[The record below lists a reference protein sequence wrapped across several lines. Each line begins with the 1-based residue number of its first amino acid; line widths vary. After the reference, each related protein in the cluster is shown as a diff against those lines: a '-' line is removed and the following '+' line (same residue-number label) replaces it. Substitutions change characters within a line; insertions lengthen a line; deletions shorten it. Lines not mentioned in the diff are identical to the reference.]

1 MEQPGFNQNFPDF
14 ISLQYSTFVPTNSI
28 PLEAEGGGDC
38 YPFADILEGKLTDTS
53 YPESKLPQ
61 CKYPENE
68 NGICAFVFEDANT
81 GFLDPSECEGRRYS
95 MQTFDTEDDVPPNA
109 ATTHKGPC
117 GVCSSA
123 QDLSRRMVLRDEM
136 PKIGTLCGTSYY
148 VNGLSFEILVQ
159 CYVDTAGFTR
169 DCAELWGHYT
179 ATNAEFCFSQCLK
192 QGPFNG
198 DPPECALNDCIACG
212 EEISYEFDRVSG
224 RNQPKSGITE
234 PIGRKCSEFYPVVH
248 DPCPGQKVPPSP
260 SPTTTTSGGADQWG
274 TAVALLV
281 VMMGWQM

>member
-1 MEQPGFNQNFPDF
+1 MEQSGFNQNFSDF
-14 ISLQYSTFVPTNSI
+14 ISDLYFTFVPTNSI
-28 PLEAEGGGDC
+28 PLKAEDGGDC
-38 YPFADILEGKLTDTS
+38 YPFADILEGKLTDAS

-61 CKYPENE
+61 CKYPEDE
-68 NGICAFVFEDANT
+68 NGICVFVFEDANA
-81 GFLDPSECEGRRYS
+81 FFSDPSECEGRRYS

-179 ATNAEFCFSQCLK
+179 ATNVELCLECLK
-192 QGPFNG
+192 QDPYNG
-198 DPPECALNDCIACG
+198 DPPECALNDCLACG
-212 EEISYEFDRVSG
+212 EEFRSVFDRVAG

-248 DPCPGQKVPPSP
+248 DPCPGQKLPPTPSP
-260 SPTTTTSGGADQWG
+260 ATSGGADQWG
-274 TAVALLV
+274 RTAAALV
-281 VMMGWQM
+281 VASVVMVLQM